1 MAWDGTKIYQVTIKK
16 PGSSQPEPAILKIS
30 LSSLIDAEVKNLER
44 LKELGIDHGCTH
56 VVESGPLS
64 EDFSEKMSYLLLQ
77 PVGKPLGECESA
89 KTIMQLGRGMAEA
102 VGRWHKH
109 GLLHRDL
116 SVSNVGLAPDGTALI
131 WDFPTMATVS
141 EAAEDPGRLIGDP
154 LYMGYDVQMGEPPTL
169 SSELESIFFILLHL
183 SSEDGVLPWQ
193 DEPSPADRDIKWSLM
208 TVHEKVF
215 RTKVLEYTREEL
227 RPLLQALHDL
237 FFPDAKEFGQK
248 IGTPAGVHN
257 SFVGSVHT
265 LNVSAVAFLRTLDS
279 CEPT

>member
-1 MAWDGTKIYQVTIKK
+1 
-16 PGSSQPEPAILKIS
+16 
-30 LSSLIDAEVKNLER
+30 
-44 LKELGIDHGCTH
+44 
-56 VVESGPLS
+56 
-64 EDFSEKMSYLLLQ
+64 
-77 PVGKPLGECESA
+77 
-89 KTIMQLGRGMAEA
+89 MAEA

-169 SSELESIFFILLHL
+169 SSELESISFILLHL

-215 RTKVLEYTREEL
+215 RTKVRMVAIMSPSFTLHAMLECIRCAQANRGSLKEL
-227 RPLLQALHDL
+227 KFD
-237 FFPDAKEFGQK
+237 
-248 IGTPAGVHN
+248 
-257 SFVGSVHT
+257 
-265 LNVSAVAFLRTLDS
+265 DS
-279 CEPT
+279 CTQVGPILYPEPTFRKAAAAR